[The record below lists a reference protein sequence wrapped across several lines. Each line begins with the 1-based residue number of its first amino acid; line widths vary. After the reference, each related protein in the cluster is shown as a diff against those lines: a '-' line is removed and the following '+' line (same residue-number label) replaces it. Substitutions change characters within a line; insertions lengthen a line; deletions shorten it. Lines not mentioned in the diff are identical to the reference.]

1 VKKERKP
8 LDFDTSYF
16 SNMREE
22 GRQMPAAEKFRFIYE
37 NNLWKGEASLSGQG
51 SDDIQTQ
58 VLQQELPGILK
69 KYSVHSLLDLPCGD
83 FKWMRNV
90 DLDQVHYIGAD
101 IVEDLILKNRK
112 SFQNHQRQFV
122 KLDLLQ
128 DTLPKA
134 DLVFCRDCW
143 VHFSFEDIFKSIK
156 NIQAAGI
163 SYLFTT
169 TFTKCMSNEDIVT
182 GDWRI
187 LNLQLAPF
195 HFPPPLL
202 LLNEQCTEAAG
213 TYEDKSMGLW
223 VLPVIRHI

>member
-1 VKKERKP
+1 MKKGREP
-8 LDFDTSYF
+8 LSFDTSYF
-16 SNMREE
+16 SKMGEAA
-22 GRQMPAAEKFRFIYE
+22 RQMPAAEKFRFIYE

-51 SDDIQTQ
+51 SDGIQTQ
-58 VLQQELPGILK
+58 VLQKELPGVLK
-69 KYSVHSLLDLPCGD
+69 KYSVQSLLDLPCGD
-83 FKWMRNV
+83 FQWMRNI
-90 DLDQVHYIGAD
+90 DLEQVQYIGAD
-101 IVEDLILKNRK
+101 IIEDLILKNRE
-112 SFQNHQRQFV
+112 SFQNRQRQFL

-128 DTLPKA
+128 DPLPKA

-156 NIQAAGI
+156 NIQASGI

-169 TFTKCMSNEDIVT
+169 TFTECRSNDDIVT

-202 LLNEQCTEAAG
+202 LLNEQCTEAGG
-213 TYEDKSMGLW
+213 TYADKSMGLW
-223 VLPVIRHI
+223 KLPVL